1 MLTAS
6 PQNRYLDLLKQT
18 NSPVLGI
25 KSHNLDGAKRK
36 ADSWAA
42 LHGLNSC
49 MVGLEEVLTLSDIQ
63 RYGIPVEL

>member
-1 MLTAS
+1 MIH
-6 PQNRYLDLLKQT
+6 DLST

-36 ADSWAA
+36 ANSWAA

-63 RYGIPVEL
+63 RYGITVEL